1 MRIRDAKGR
10 KVVSTD
16 TATSVGKVEA
26 FLIDPGTRSITAL
39 RLAKVTGDAD
49 YLSWEDLRFGPDA
62 VIVASSDRLRPE
74 RDDTEAHVASNDLE
88 PIGKLVLDDSGT
100 ALGTVEDVEFDPTS
114 GAIVELDLGDLGR
127 VAGDRLIG
135 LGAYAVV
142 VRGS

>member
-1 MRIRDAKGR
+1 VRITDAKGR
-10 KVVSTD
+10 KVVS
-16 TATSVGKVEA
+16 AESAESVGKVEA
-26 FLIDPGTRSITAL
+26 FLIDPGTRSIAAL
-39 RLAKVTGDAD
+39 RLAKVTGNAV
-49 YLSWEDLRFGPDA
+49 YLSWEDLRFGSDA

-74 RDDTEAHVASNDLE
+74 RDDTEARVASKDLE

-100 ALGTVEDVEFDPTS
+100 ALGKVEDVEFDPTS